1 MTTTTQVA
9 YISVIKVSNY
19 VSGSETVHAADPA
32 KVEHGSTL
40 GTRGRNLVT
49 TRCGIKYADV
59 QRASGSSSDWALFA
73 TALYCT
79 RCSRCETL
87 IRKERGLGDSKE
99 PISLLRHFLDTL
111 PADHPERMG
120 VVRAIEV
127 LKYYS

>member
-1 MTTTTQVA
+1 MITTTQVA
-9 YISVIKVSNY
+9 YISAIKVSNY

-32 KVEHGSTL
+32 KVGHGSTS

-59 QRASGSSSDWALFA
+59 QQTSNGERPLFA

-99 PISLLRHFLDTL
+99 PISLLRHFLATL

-127 LKYYS
+127 LEYYS